1 MFSIKKNVQPPATNL
16 MPLLLVGVVAVV
28 VLWGLAENL
37 IELGSLIATV
47 QVLAKTLV
55 LKTVWS
61 TVPESE
67 NVSVPVTV
75 RMTVP
80 VLVGILGMLV
90 VLGMLGTLGK

>member
-1 MFSIKKNVQPPATNL
+1 MTWTGRGDSGGNFVG
-16 MPLLLVGVVAVV
+16 VGVVAVV

>member
-1 MFSIKKNVQPPATNL
+1 MG
-16 MPLLLVGVVAVV
+16 VGVVAVV
-28 VLWGLAENL
+28 VLWGLADDL

-61 TVPESE
+61 TVQESE